1 MKKEEYKLPEGI
13 EVGSK
18 VNYQRYKNIAFVVEG
33 LNPLQIFSEK
43 LSLTIYV
50 RPANYE
56 RITLVKD

>member
-1 MKKEEYKLPEGI
+1 MNMEKYKLPEGI

-18 VNYQRYKNIAFVVEG
+18 VNYQRYKKTEFVVEG

>member
-1 MKKEEYKLPEGI
+1 MKKEEFKLPEGI

-18 VNYQRYKNIAFVVEG
+18 VNYQRYKKTEFLVEG
-33 LNPLQIFSEK
+33 LNPLQITSEK